1 MNPQATAEMLDLIRA
16 MPGRGVAVCLIDHDM
31 DLIMPLCDRVV
42 VLDHGQ
48 VIANGIPTEVRK
60 DPRVIEVY
68 LGSDL

>member
-16 MPGRGVAVCLIDHDM
+16 MPRRGMAVCLIDHDM